1 MFLTSVDRSET
12 RRSRPH
18 LPHRRAQISR
28 HWAGLLI
35 LWLWLLGTAAPALAQ
50 TPFWVGFQVEGEVA
64 YILRKSP
71 SEILRY
77 DLATEQ
83 WLPALPLQD
92 EPSAFVVGTSH
103 IFIASDRKI
112 ERVSLEGTGKTHV
125 ANTPDSIHG
134 LFINGDILIA
144 NRSRGSYTRFSS
156 FNTDSNALIDTYEN
170 YPRSMVGASHS
181 PSTRRI
187 FGRTESS
194 SPGSLMGLTYD
205 SSGHFLDQDEIGHYG
220 AYGSA
225 NRTWAWPDGRKLVDN
240 SGNVHLGLD
249 LSFAGRLTNNISD
262 VAFHGLDV
270 PIVLSNTQLIAFNQA
285 LIETGRVAL
294 ALPGRGLAVRA
305 GTVFV
310 FNEDSASPQRIGV
323 EKVPLSAL
331 SPAQPGAPVS
341 PIGLDYT
348 VTSSAVDDDGIVY
361 LLSKAHSSIFR
372 WDISSQ
378 AYLSTISL
386 PVTGDLMVF
395 STALNALFLRGLDR
409 TVYRINLAPAV
420 ASVEPF
426 ATPPDLYSRMIP
438 MGSDLLVAASGSSTQ
453 QWVYSSTGAL
463 LSSSSHCCHTFHFF
477 DAPRNRLFVNAA
489 HLTYLGNGQFS
500 GSADFYA
507 PGSYSPLG
515 ISPDGQQ
522 ILAGQGVLYQAS
534 PLQAIGYLSNNV
546 SSVAWIGADRMLTVL
561 NPGPGGSTSTT
572 VQRWSPGLAIEAEVL
587 LPGSHVAFHASGN
600 RVVQITNESG
610 RPRLYVLDDAL
621 GVLPPATLDAPL
633 LELASASAF
642 GIALQWSDVQGERA
656 YDIERRQVGGADWL
670 RVGVVDR
677 DTTRFTDVDRHSGR
691 QLEYRVRSRNGSLVS
706 AWSNPVGV
714 DLSTGSTGTPVDPNA
729 VAFTVDKAAMGRDG
743 RIYILSTAHRSV
755 FVWNPHGQRFERT
768 IALRSQPEHLAY
780 SSTRDALFIGYADNS
795 LYAIDPKAEIPVEHR
810 LADTES
816 RPIGLLAADDVV
828 VASTE
833 AGWSHSFSLA
843 GQRVGSRNWG
853 RWIAEGVWS
862 SARQRI
868 YHFGGF
874 ALAYTPV
881 ERDGTLGFVV
891 ENGNV
896 KPLQL
901 WHPIRVSPDGN
912 RAVTGS
918 GHVFDANSLEH
929 LGTLSREMIDAAWL
943 GGELL
948 TLRRDGLYWQPSELS
963 AAERVADISGL
974 GRGVFTTPSGR
985 IVTVV
990 QQGVSTVLTVY
1001 NRSFQVITP
1010 PLFADGFD

>member
-1 MFLTSVDRSET
+1 MGS
-12 RRSRPH
+12 
-18 LPHRRAQISR
+18 
-28 HWAGLLI
+28 HWLGLLI
-35 LWLWLLGTAAPALAQ
+35 LWLWLLGTTAPALAQ
-50 TPFWVGFQVEGEVA
+50 APLWVGFQVEGDVA

-92 EPSAFVVGTSH
+92 EPSAFVIGTSH
-103 IFIASDRKI
+103 IYIASDRKI
-112 ERVSLEGTGKTHV
+112 ERFGLQGTGKTHV
-125 ANTPDSIHG
+125 ANTPDTVYG

-144 NRSRGSYTRFSS
+144 NRSRGLYSRFSS

-170 YPRSMVGASHS
+170 YPRSMMGASHS

-187 FGRTESS
+187 FGRTESI
-194 SPGSLMGLTYD
+194 SPERLMGLTYD
-205 SSGHFLDQDEIGHYG
+205 SSGHFLDQDESGHYG
-220 AYGSA
+220 AHGSA

-240 SGNVHLGLD
+240 TGNVHLGLD
-249 LSFAGRLTNNISD
+249 LSFAGRLTNNISE
-262 VAFHGLDV
+262 VAFHWVDV

-310 FNEDSASPQRIGV
+310 FNEDSTSPLRIGV

-372 WDISSQ
+372 WDITSQ
-378 AYLSTISL
+378 TYLSTISL
-386 PVTGDLMVF
+386 PVSGDLMVF
-395 STALNALFLRGLDR
+395 STDLNALFLRGLDR
-409 TVYRINLAPAV
+409 TVYRINLAPTV

-438 MGSDLLVAASGSSTQ
+438 MGTDLLVAANGNWNL
-453 QWVYSSTGAL
+453 QWLYSSTGAL
-463 LSSSSHCCHTFHFF
+463 LTSSVHCCYTWFHFF
-477 DAPRNRLFVNAA
+477 DAPRNRLFANAG
-489 HLTYLGNGQFS
+489 HLIYLGNGQFS
-500 GSADFYA
+500 GSPDPYF

-522 ILAGQGVLYQAS
+522 ILSAEGVLYRAS
-534 PLQAIGYLSNNV
+534 PVQAIGYLSNNV
-546 SSVAWIGADRMLTVL
+546 SAVAWIGANRMLTVL

-572 VQRWSPGLAIEAEVL
+572 VQRWSPTLAIESEVL
-587 LPGSHVAFHASGN
+587 LPGSHVAFLASGN
-600 RVVQITNESG
+600 RVVQITNASG
-610 RPRLYVLDDAL
+610 RPRLYVLDHAL
-621 GVLPPATLDAPL
+621 GVLPPATLDAPT
-633 LELASASAF
+633 LEIAGASAF
-642 GIALQWSDVQGERA
+642 GIALRWIDVQGERS
-656 YDIERRQVGGADWL
+656 YDIERRQVGGGDWL
-670 RVGVVDR
+670 SVGAVDR
-677 DTTRFTDVDRHSGR
+677 DVTRFIDVDRHSGR
-691 QLEYRVRSRNGSLVS
+691 QLEYRVRSRNGTLVS

-743 RIYILSTAHRSV
+743 RIYLLSTAHRSV

-768 IALRSQPEHLAY
+768 IALRSQPQHLAY
-780 SSTRDALFIGYADNS
+780 SGTRDALFVGYADS
-795 LYAIDPKAEIPVEHR
+795 SIYAIDPKAVTPYEHLFAVTQSR
-810 LADTES
+810 L
-816 RPIGLLAADDVV
+816 IGLLAADDTVL
-828 VASTE
+828 ASTE
-833 AGWSHSFSLA
+833 GSSCHSFNLA
-843 GQRVGSRNWG
+843 GQRVYTRSCGT
-853 RWIAEGVWS
+853 WIAEGVWS
-862 SARQRI
+862 SGRQRI

-881 ERDGTLGFVV
+881 GRDGTLGYMVD
-891 ENGNV
+891 NANI

-901 WHPIRVSPDGN
+901 RHPIRVSPDGN

-918 GHVFDANSLEH
+918 GHVFDANSLDH
-929 LGTLSREMIDAAWL
+929 LGTLSSEMVDGAWL
-943 GGELL
+943 GAELV
-948 TLRRDGLYWQPSELS
+948 TLRRDGLYWQPSEL
-963 AAERVADISGL
+963 ADAERVAEISGF

-990 QQGVSTVLTVY
+990 EQGASTVLAVY
-1001 NRSFQVITP
+1001 DRTFQVLTP